1 MSRFFTNEIA
11 PDGSSARITGE
22 DVRHISKVLRLRI
35 GDVVE
40 LCDGACMEYQGKIS
54 SITPDVVTLEL
65 ADAHTSPAEAE
76 HRVTL
81 FQGLPKAGKL
91 ETIIQKCTELG
102 IDTVVPVEMER
113 CVVVAKDFSKKLERY
128 QRVAEEAAKQS
139 RRGMI
144 PSVKDAV
151 SLKKVDFS
159 CFDTVLVPYEGEQ
172 EMTLKTALQNGV
184 GKRIAVIIGP
194 EGGFEQEEVA
204 YLQKQGGIPVTL
216 GSRILRTET
225 AGMAVLA
232 QILYELE

>member
-40 LCDGACMEYQGKIS
+40 LCNGACMEYQGKIS

-65 ADAHTSPAEAE
+65 TDAHTSPAEAE